1 MGRLLIAVFAAFLIQ
16 PGSASADGTGPRYTT
31 SATTAPPAFWGVK
44 LNKIVGH
51 AHKALVRLAAL
62 ATKATDGEKAQAPKV
77 PKIDETME
85 RVHRLFAS
93 LDLNPRHII
102 RSRVK
107 LKRPGNRYHHGYTI
121 ADGLKSPTMIGY
133 PGDHISAWTWDRL
146 EVSTDGRMLVTTM
159 IQPEDHPE
167 GLTGQRV
174 VSLEQARQAFPRAD
188 IRTGVKNA
196 FTD

>member
-1 MGRLLIAVFAAFLIQ
+1 MRRLLIVTFAMSVLVML
-16 PGSASADGTGPRYTT
+16 PGRASADGVGPRTDP
-31 SATTAPPAFWGVK
+31 APAFWGVNLHK
-44 LNKIVGH
+44 LVGQV
-51 AHKALVRLAAL
+51 LTRLAAL
-62 ATKATDGEKAQAPKV
+62 TTKDATAERAEPRRERAWSRHDDALQ
-77 PKIDETME
+77 